1 MANKGGLHLDSE
13 RELTLADILLAF
25 RRRMKIFWTVFI
37 LTVVATG
44 IYLFFIAEPT
54 YEATA
59 RVKVQGGGAPRLGL
73 SVESILSGSLF
84 SSSAGLQDEIEI
96 LKSRTNIMSVIE
108 KLDLVHKLIDEKD
121 LETALNEGRTMDD
134 MKISL
139 YSTIVDELLVI
150 SPVKDSNI
158 IEVKFSCEDPKLASE
173 VVNEIVQNY
182 MNFSETIAKRQI
194 TLRKQ
199 FIDERLPA
207 VELDLKKAEEALT
220 KFKEETNI
228 YDAGTQAKSLLDL
241 MTAMLSKLEEAK
253 IQVDMSEKTLEFYTA
268 QLEGLEQDLKDA
280 RDSLTFDP
288 IVLQLKSKLIDLQ
301 VEIAGLK
308 ETYTEN
314 NPTVLEK
321 QRELQEAKS
330 QLETEVAR
338 IMSSKIRKASNPVYQ
353 QVFQNL
359 ITGEAQRLVYET
371 QVEAYQKL
379 LDDLQKQLAKLP
391 YLEQRLIGLQREYMA
406 KQTVYQTLVQAQ
418 YEALISEAAVTSNSY
433 VLDPA
438 VPPLRPTKPN
448 KKLSLAIGGVL
459 GIFLAILAVFI
470 SEASDKR
477 VKSESDAEF
486 YLGKENIL
494 SKIPVCKTVKQK
506 EATKKALKTLLNT
519 FDKKIILV
527 TSFEEKAGKSFIC
540 RNIAESLSR
549 SETRFVVL
557 TEDPIIT
564 SSFESENVADYL
576 NDNVEERFEHLRR
589 TYDRVI
595 IDAPSL
601 KDEPDV
607 MLLAKKSDAVLI
619 VVKLEHTEVQDLDM
633 LRLLENVDGFILNG
647 LTRTNSQL
655 LR

>member
-1 MANKGGLHLDSE
+1 MDSE

-25 RRRMKIFWTVFI
+25 RRRMKIFWVVFI

-44 IYLFFIAEPT
+44 IYLFFIAKPT

-84 SSSAGLQDEIEI
+84 SPTGLQDEIEI

-121 LETALNEGRTMDD
+121 LETALNEGKTMDD

-182 MNFSETIAKRQI
+182 MNFSEAIAKRQI

-199 FIDERLPA
+199 FIDEQLPA

-220 KFKEETNI
+220 KFKEETNM
-228 YDAGTQAKSLLDL
+228 YDTGTQAKSLLSL
-241 MTAMLSKLEEAK
+241 MTTMSSKLEEAK

-268 QLEGLEQDLKDA
+268 QLEGLEQDLKDV

-321 QRELQEAKS
+321 QRELQETKS

-379 LDDLQKQLAKLP
+379 LDDLQKQLTKLP

-494 SKIPVCKTVKQK
+494 SRIPVCKTVKQK

-564 SSFESENVADYL
+564 SSFESENVVDYL

-607 MLLAKKSDAVLI
+607 MLLARKSDAVLI

>member
-73 SVESILSGSLF
+73 SVEGILSGSLF

-182 MNFSETIAKRQI
+182 MNFSEAIAKRQI

-199 FIDERLPA
+199 FIDEQLPA
-207 VELDLKKAEEALT
+207 VEQDLKKAEEALT
-220 KFKEETNI
+220 EFKEETNI
-228 YDAGTQAKSLLDL
+228 YDADTQAKSLLDL
-241 MTAMLSKLEEAK
+241 MITMSSKLEEAK
-253 IQVDMSEKTLEFYTA
+253 IQVDMSEKTLEFYTT
-268 QLEGLEQDLKDA
+268 QLEGLEQDLKDV

-288 IVLQLKSKLIDLQ
+288 IVLQLKSKLINLQ

-438 VPPLRPTKPN
+438 VPPLRPAKPN

>member
-25 RRRMKIFWTVFI
+25 RRRMKIFWVVFI

-84 SSSAGLQDEIEI
+84 SPTGLQDEIEI

-182 MNFSETIAKRQI
+182 MNFSEAIAKRQI

-199 FIDERLPA
+199 FIDEQLPA

-220 KFKEETNI
+220 KFREETNI
-228 YDAGTQAKSLLDL
+228 YDAGTQAKSILNL
-241 MTAMLSKLEEAK
+241 MTTTSSKLEEAK

-359 ITGEAQRLVYET
+359 IAGEAQRLVYET

-564 SSFESENVADYL
+564 SSFESESVADYL
-576 NDNVEERFEHLRR
+576 NDNVEEKFEHLRR

>member
-54 YEATA
+54 YEASA

-84 SSSAGLQDEIEI
+84 SPTGLQDEIEI

-182 MNFSETIAKRQI
+182 MNFSEAIAKRQI

-199 FIDERLPA
+199 FIDEQLPA
-207 VELDLKKAEEALT
+207 VEQDLKKAEEALT
-220 KFKEETNI
+220 EFKEETNI
-228 YDAGTQAKSLLDL
+228 YDADTQAKSLLDL
-241 MTAMLSKLEEAK
+241 MITMSSKLEEAK

-268 QLEGLEQDLKDA
+268 QLEGLEQDLKDV

-321 QRELQEAKS
+321 QRELQETKS

-359 ITGEAQRLVYET
+359 IIGEAQRLVYET

-506 EATKKALKTLLNT
+506 ETTKKALKTLLNT

>member
-121 LETALNEGRTMDD
+121 LETALNEGRSMDD

-199 FIDERLPA
+199 FIDEQLPA

-228 YDAGTQAKSLLDL
+228 YDAGTQAKSILNL
-241 MTAMLSKLEEAK
+241 MTTMSSKLEEAK

-288 IVLQLKSKLIDLQ
+288 IVLQLKSKLINLQ

-321 QRELQEAKS
+321 QRELQETKS

-633 LRLLENVDGFILNG
+633 LRLLENVDGFLLNG

>member
-1 MANKGGLHLDSE
+1 MDSE

-25 RRRMKIFWTVFI
+25 RRRMKIFWVVFI

-84 SSSAGLQDEIEI
+84 SPTGLQDEIEI

-108 KLDLVHKLIDEKD
+108 KLVLVHKLIDEKD

-182 MNFSETIAKRQI
+182 MNFSEAIAKRQI

-199 FIDERLPA
+199 FIDEQLPA

-220 KFKEETNI
+220 KFREETNI
-228 YDAGTQAKSLLDL
+228 YDAGTQAKSILNL
-241 MTAMLSKLEEAK
+241 MTTTSSKLEEAK

-321 QRELQEAKS
+321 QRELQETKS

-338 IMSSKIRKASNPVYQ
+338 
-353 QVFQNL
+353 
-359 ITGEAQRLVYET
+359 
-371 QVEAYQKL
+371 
-379 LDDLQKQLAKLP
+379 
-391 YLEQRLIGLQREYMA
+391 
-406 KQTVYQTLVQAQ
+406 
-418 YEALISEAAVTSNSY
+418 
-433 VLDPA
+433 
-438 VPPLRPTKPN
+438 
-448 KKLSLAIGGVL
+448 
-459 GIFLAILAVFI
+459 
-470 SEASDKR
+470 
-477 VKSESDAEF
+477 
-486 YLGKENIL
+486 
-494 SKIPVCKTVKQK
+494 
-506 EATKKALKTLLNT
+506 
-519 FDKKIILV
+519 
-527 TSFEEKAGKSFIC
+527 
-540 RNIAESLSR
+540 
-549 SETRFVVL
+549 
-557 TEDPIIT
+557 
-564 SSFESENVADYL
+564 
-576 NDNVEERFEHLRR
+576 
-589 TYDRVI
+589 
-595 IDAPSL
+595 
-601 KDEPDV
+601 
-607 MLLAKKSDAVLI
+607 
-619 VVKLEHTEVQDLDM
+619 
-633 LRLLENVDGFILNG
+633 
-647 LTRTNSQL
+647 
-655 LR
+655 

>member
-1 MANKGGLHLDSE
+1 MDSE

-54 YEATA
+54 YEASA

-182 MNFSETIAKRQI
+182 MNFSEAIAKRQI

-199 FIDERLPA
+199 FIDEQLPA
-207 VELDLKKAEEALT
+207 VEQDLKKAEEALT

-228 YDAGTQAKSLLDL
+228 YDAGTQAKSILNL
-241 MTAMLSKLEEAK
+241 MTTTSSKLEEAK

-268 QLEGLEQDLKDA
+268 QLEGLEQDLKDV

>member
-54 YEATA
+54 YEASA

-73 SVESILSGSLF
+73 SVEGILSGSLF
-84 SSSAGLQDEIEI
+84 SPTGLQDEIEI

-182 MNFSETIAKRQI
+182 MNFSEAIAKRQI
-194 TLRKQ
+194 ILRKQ
-199 FIDERLPA
+199 FIDEQLPA
-207 VELDLKKAEEALT
+207 VEQDLKKAEEALT
-220 KFKEETNI
+220 EFKEETNI
-228 YDAGTQAKSLLDL
+228 YDADTQAKSLLDL
-241 MTAMLSKLEEAK
+241 MITMSSKLEEAK

-379 LDDLQKQLAKLP
+379 LDDLQKQLTKLP
-391 YLEQRLIGLQREYMA
+391 YLEQRLISLQREYMA

>member
-73 SVESILSGSLF
+73 SVEGILSGSLF
-84 SSSAGLQDEIEI
+84 SPAGLQDEIEI

-134 MKISL
+134 MKVSL
-139 YSTIVDELLVI
+139 YSTIVNELVI
-150 SPVKDSNI
+150 SPVKNSNI

-182 MNFSETIAKRQI
+182 MNFSEAIAKRQI

-199 FIDERLPA
+199 FIDEQLPA

-228 YDAGTQAKSLLDL
+228 YDADTQAKSLLDL
-241 MTAMLSKLEEAK
+241 MITMSSKLEEAK

-268 QLEGLEQDLKDA
+268 QLEGLEQDLKDV

-321 QRELQEAKS
+321 QRELQETKS

-359 ITGEAQRLVYET
+359 ITGEAQRLVHET

-391 YLEQRLIGLQREYMA
+391 YLEQRLIGLQREYNA

-418 YEALISEAAVTSNSY
+418 YEVLISEAAVTSNSY

-438 VPPLRPTKPN
+438 VPPLRPAKPN

>member
-25 RRRMKIFWTVFI
+25 RRRMKIFWAVFI

-73 SVESILSGSLF
+73 SVEGILSGSLF
-84 SSSAGLQDEIEI
+84 SPAGLQDEIEI

-199 FIDERLPA
+199 FIDEQLPA

-228 YDAGTQAKSLLDL
+228 YDAGTQAKSILNL
-241 MTAMLSKLEEAK
+241 MTTMSSKLEEAK

-321 QRELQEAKS
+321 QRELQETKS

-353 QVFQNL
+353 RVFQNL

>member
-54 YEATA
+54 YEASA

-182 MNFSETIAKRQI
+182 MNFSEAIAKRQI

-199 FIDERLPA
+199 FIDEQLPA
-207 VELDLKKAEEALT
+207 VEQDLKKAEEALT
-220 KFKEETNI
+220 EFKEETNI
-228 YDAGTQAKSLLDL
+228 YDADTQAKSLLDL
-241 MTAMLSKLEEAK
+241 MITMSSKLEEAK

-268 QLEGLEQDLKDA
+268 QLEGLEQDLKDV

-308 ETYTEN
+308 ETYTES

-321 QRELQEAKS
+321 QRELQETKS

-576 NDNVEERFEHLRR
+576 NDNVEEKFEHLRR

>member
-54 YEATA
+54 YEASA

-121 LETALNEGRTMDD
+121 LETALNEGRSMDD

-139 YSTIVDELLVI
+139 YSTIVNELVI
-150 SPVKDSNI
+150 SPVKNSNI

-182 MNFSETIAKRQI
+182 MNFSEAIAKRQI

-228 YDAGTQAKSLLDL
+228 YDTGTQAKSILNL
-241 MTAMLSKLEEAK
+241 MTTMSSKLEEAK

-321 QRELQEAKS
+321 QRELQETKS

-438 VPPLRPTKPN
+438 VPPLRPAKPN

>member
-1 MANKGGLHLDSE
+1 
-13 RELTLADILLAF
+13 
-25 RRRMKIFWTVFI
+25 
-37 LTVVATG
+37 
-44 IYLFFIAEPT
+44 
-54 YEATA
+54 
-59 RVKVQGGGAPRLGL
+59 
-73 SVESILSGSLF
+73 
-84 SSSAGLQDEIEI
+84 
-96 LKSRTNIMSVIE
+96 
-108 KLDLVHKLIDEKD
+108 
-121 LETALNEGRTMDD
+121 
-134 MKISL
+134 
-139 YSTIVDELLVI
+139 
-150 SPVKDSNI
+150 
-158 IEVKFSCEDPKLASE
+158 
-173 VVNEIVQNY
+173 
-182 MNFSETIAKRQI
+182 
-194 TLRKQ
+194 
-199 FIDERLPA
+199 
-207 VELDLKKAEEALT
+207 
-220 KFKEETNI
+220 
-228 YDAGTQAKSLLDL
+228 
-241 MTAMLSKLEEAK
+241 
-253 IQVDMSEKTLEFYTA
+253 
-268 QLEGLEQDLKDA
+268 EQDLKDV

-321 QRELQEAKS
+321 QRELQETKS

-338 IMSSKIRKASNPVYQ
+338 IMSSKTRKASNPVYR

-564 SSFESENVADYL
+564 SSFESESVADYL
-576 NDNVEERFEHLRR
+576 NDNVEEKFEHLRR

>member
-1 MANKGGLHLDSE
+1 M
-13 RELTLADILLAF
+13 
-25 RRRMKIFWTVFI
+25 
-37 LTVVATG
+37 
-44 IYLFFIAEPT
+44 
-54 YEATA
+54 
-59 RVKVQGGGAPRLGL
+59 
-73 SVESILSGSLF
+73 
-84 SSSAGLQDEIEI
+84 
-96 LKSRTNIMSVIE
+96 
-108 KLDLVHKLIDEKD
+108 
-121 LETALNEGRTMDD
+121 
-134 MKISL
+134 
-139 YSTIVDELLVI
+139 
-150 SPVKDSNI
+150 
-158 IEVKFSCEDPKLASE
+158 
-173 VVNEIVQNY
+173 
-182 MNFSETIAKRQI
+182 
-194 TLRKQ
+194 
-199 FIDERLPA
+199 
-207 VELDLKKAEEALT
+207 
-220 KFKEETNI
+220 
-228 YDAGTQAKSLLDL
+228 
-241 MTAMLSKLEEAK
+241 
-253 IQVDMSEKTLEFYTA
+253 
-268 QLEGLEQDLKDA
+268 
-280 RDSLTFDP
+280 
-288 IVLQLKSKLIDLQ
+288 
-301 VEIAGLK
+301 
-308 ETYTEN
+308 
-314 NPTVLEK
+314 
-321 QRELQEAKS
+321 
-330 QLETEVAR
+330 
-338 IMSSKIRKASNPVYQ
+338 
-353 QVFQNL
+353 FQNL
-359 ITGEAQRLVYET
+359 IIGEAQRLVYET

-391 YLEQRLIGLQREYMA
+391 YLEQRLISLQREYMA

-540 RNIAESLSR
+540 RNIAENLSR

-576 NDNVEERFEHLRR
+576 NDNVEERLEHLRR

-601 KDEPDV
+601 KNEPDV

>member
-25 RRRMKIFWTVFI
+25 RRRMKIFWVVFI

-44 IYLFFIAEPT
+44 IYLFFIAKPT

-84 SSSAGLQDEIEI
+84 SPTGLQDEIEI

-121 LETALNEGRTMDD
+121 LETALNEGKTMDD

-182 MNFSETIAKRQI
+182 MNFSEAIAKRQI

-199 FIDERLPA
+199 FIDEQLPA

-220 KFKEETNI
+220 KFKEETNM
-228 YDAGTQAKSLLDL
+228 YDTGTQAKSLLSL
-241 MTAMLSKLEEAK
+241 MTTMSSKLEEAK

-268 QLEGLEQDLKDA
+268 QLEGLEQDLKDV

-321 QRELQEAKS
+321 QRELQETKS

-379 LDDLQKQLAKLP
+379 LDDLQKQLTKLP

-433 VLDPA
+433 LLDPA

-494 SKIPVCKTVKQK
+494 SRIPVCKTVKQK

-564 SSFESENVADYL
+564 SSFESENVVDYL

-607 MLLAKKSDAVLI
+607 MLLARKSDAVLI

-655 LR
+655 LH

>member
-1 MANKGGLHLDSE
+1 MDSE

-54 YEATA
+54 YEASA

-134 MKISL
+134 MKVSL
-139 YSTIVDELLVI
+139 YSTIVNELVI
-150 SPVKDSNI
+150 SPVKNSNI

-173 VVNEIVQNY
+173 VVNEIVQSY

-199 FIDERLPA
+199 FIDEQLPA

-228 YDAGTQAKSLLDL
+228 YDADTQAKSLLDL
-241 MTAMLSKLEEAK
+241 MITMSSKLEEAK

-268 QLEGLEQDLKDA
+268 QLEGLEQDLKDV

-288 IVLQLKSKLIDLQ
+288 IVLQLKSKLINLQ

-321 QRELQEAKS
+321 QRELQETKS

-359 ITGEAQRLVYET
+359 ITGEAQRLVHET

-418 YEALISEAAVTSNSY
+418 YE
-433 VLDPA
+433 
-438 VPPLRPTKPN
+438 
-448 KKLSLAIGGVL
+448 
-459 GIFLAILAVFI
+459 
-470 SEASDKR
+470 
-477 VKSESDAEF
+477 
-486 YLGKENIL
+486 
-494 SKIPVCKTVKQK
+494 
-506 EATKKALKTLLNT
+506 
-519 FDKKIILV
+519 
-527 TSFEEKAGKSFIC
+527 
-540 RNIAESLSR
+540 
-549 SETRFVVL
+549 
-557 TEDPIIT
+557 
-564 SSFESENVADYL
+564 
-576 NDNVEERFEHLRR
+576 
-589 TYDRVI
+589 
-595 IDAPSL
+595 
-601 KDEPDV
+601 
-607 MLLAKKSDAVLI
+607 
-619 VVKLEHTEVQDLDM
+619 
-633 LRLLENVDGFILNG
+633 
-647 LTRTNSQL
+647 
-655 LR
+655 

>member
-54 YEATA
+54 YEASA

-182 MNFSETIAKRQI
+182 MNFSEAIAKRQI
-194 TLRKQ
+194 ILRKQ
-199 FIDERLPA
+199 FIDEQLPA
-207 VELDLKKAEEALT
+207 VEQDLKKAEEALT

-241 MTAMLSKLEEAK
+241 MITMSSKLEEAK

-379 LDDLQKQLAKLP
+379 LDDLQKQLTKLP
-391 YLEQRLIGLQREYMA
+391 YLEQRLISLQREYMA
-406 KQTVYQTLVQAQ
+406 QFIKLLCRHSTR
-418 YEALISEAAVTSNSY
+418 
-433 VLDPA
+433 
-438 VPPLRPTKPN
+438 PLFQR
-448 KKLSLAIGGVL
+448 
-459 GIFLAILAVFI
+459 
-470 SEASDKR
+470 
-477 VKSESDAEF
+477 
-486 YLGKENIL
+486 
-494 SKIPVCKTVKQK
+494 
-506 EATKKALKTLLNT
+506 
-519 FDKKIILV
+519 
-527 TSFEEKAGKSFIC
+527 
-540 RNIAESLSR
+540 
-549 SETRFVVL
+549 
-557 TEDPIIT
+557 
-564 SSFESENVADYL
+564 
-576 NDNVEERFEHLRR
+576 LR
-589 TYDRVI
+589 
-595 IDAPSL
+595 
-601 KDEPDV
+601 
-607 MLLAKKSDAVLI
+607 
-619 VVKLEHTEVQDLDM
+619 
-633 LRLLENVDGFILNG
+633 
-647 LTRTNSQL
+647 
-655 LR
+655 

>member
-1 MANKGGLHLDSE
+1 MANKGGLHLDPE
-13 RELTLADILLAF
+13 RELTLTDILQAF
-25 RRRMKIFWTVFI
+25 RRRMKVFWTVFI
-37 LTVVATG
+37 LTIAATG

-54 YEATA
+54 YEASA
-59 RVKVQGGGAPRLGL
+59 RVKVQGGGTARLGL

-84 SSSAGLQDEIEI
+84 SQPSLQDEIEI
-96 LKSRTNIMSVIE
+96 LKSRTNIMNVIE

-121 LETALNEGRTMDD
+121 LETALNEGRTIND

-139 YSTIVDELLVI
+139 YSTIVNELLTV

-158 IEVKFSCEDPKLASE
+158 IEVKFSYKDPKLASE
-173 VVNEIVQNY
+173 IVNEIVQNY

-199 FIDERLPA
+199 FIDEHLPA
-207 VELDLKKAEEALT
+207 VEQDLRKAEEALR
-220 KFKEETNI
+220 KFKEENNI
-228 YDAGTQAKSLLDL
+228 YDTDTQAKSLLDL
-241 MTAMLSKLEEAK
+241 MITISSKLEEAK
-253 IQVDMSEKTLEFYTA
+253 IQVDMSEKTLGFYTA

-301 VEIAGLK
+301 IELAGLK

-321 QRELQEAKS
+321 QRELQEAKT
-330 QLETEVAR
+330 QLETEITR
-338 IMSSKIRKASNPVYQ
+338 IISSKIRKASNPVYQ

-359 ITGEAQRLVYET
+359 ITGEAQRIVYET

-391 YLEQRLIGLQREYMA
+391 YLEQRLISLQREYMA
-406 KQTVYQTLVQAQ
+406 KQTVYQTLLQAQ

-438 VPPLRPTKPN
+438 VPPLTPTKPN

-494 SKIPVCKTVKQK
+494 SRIPVCKIVKQK

-527 TSFEEKAGKSFIC
+527 TSLEEKAGKTFIC

-549 SETRFVVL
+549 SEARFIVL
-557 TEDPIIT
+557 TEDPIIS
-564 SSFESENVADYL
+564 SSFETESVANYL

-589 TYDRVI
+589 TYDKVI

-607 MLLAKKSDAVLI
+607 MFLVKKSDAVL
-619 VVKLEHTEVQDLDM
+619 VVVRLEHTEVQDLDM

-655 LR
+655 QR